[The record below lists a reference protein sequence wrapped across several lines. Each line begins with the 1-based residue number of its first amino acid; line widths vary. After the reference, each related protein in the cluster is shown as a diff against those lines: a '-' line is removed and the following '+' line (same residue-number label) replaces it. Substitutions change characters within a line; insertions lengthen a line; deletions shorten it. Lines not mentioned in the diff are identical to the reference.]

1 MLCKSKKWV
10 SCTEQLALK
19 KLRILKAAA
28 AICGL
33 PFAAG
38 TVCMPITLSTSGHPR
53 AIT

>member
-1 MLCKSKKWV
+1 M

-19 KLRILKAAA
+19 KLLKAAA

-38 TVCMPITLSTSGHPR
+38 TVCMPITLSTSGYPR